1 MLWSKI
7 LAKKVPPS
15 APLLASLPTI
25 LASMGWAEV
34 GLAFSLAIITVLC
47 LLSRGRQEDT
57 SPILNVEEQGDE
69 EVFVQKDED

>member
-1 MLWSKI
+1 M
-7 LAKKVPPS
+7 
-15 APLLASLPTI
+15 
-25 LASMGWAEV
+25 